1 MPTPLSPDAVPV
13 ILAVAPMPR
22 WPAVD
27 PLADAVN
34 PLLGLALFALAVR
47 ALQAGRR
54 REGFGLPLTL
64 LILLGVAY
72 GLAYFDRTLGLFAL
86 FGLDFST
93 HGAVHLAAWAAL
105 LVWHPRR
112 WPWAFAVTL
121 GYHWLMAAQGYH
133 TAYDLLATA
142 AVVGLPL
149 TVLGTALRPAARR
162 RADSA
167 PPGHNGGS

>member
-1 MPTPLSPDAVPV
+1 MSLDTPVV
-13 ILAVAPMPR
+13 ILAAAPPPVR

-27 PLADAVN
+27 PWADAVN
-34 PLLGLALFALAVR
+34 PALGIVLFGLALAAWR
-47 ALQAGRR
+47 AGRR
-54 REGFGLPLTL
+54 REALGLPIVLVVM
-64 LILLGVAY
+64 LGVAY
-72 GLAYFDRTLGLFAL
+72 GLAYFDRTLGVFAL

-93 HGAVHLAAWAAL
+93 HGAVHLAAWATL

-112 WPWAFAVTL
+112 WPWALAVTL
-121 GYHWLMAAQGYH
+121 AYHALMAAQGYH
-133 TAYDLLATA
+133 TVYDLLATA